1 MTPTSIRIL
10 LIDDEESAFLMTRAL
25 LDQIPDTRMELEWA
39 PSFQEGLDRVSEER
53 HDVCLLDY
61 FLGEQTGIELLRAAR
76 SRGVRTPIILLTGK
90 GSREVDLEAMRE
102 GAVDYLQK
110 GITDPEPMERAL
122 RYAVERHRAQEELR
136 RSEERH
142 RGMFDHLPLGLFR
155 VSAEGEYMEANP
167 ALIRILEFP
176 GRDEIRRVAH
186 DYFVSPGD
194 REEFFETLT
203 DHGVIVGFESALR
216 TSSGRPIRVRNS
228 ARVHRGPGGRIEYLE
243 GSVEDVTGRIPAE
256 GTQDEADA
264 FRALLEEGSAPIA
277 FTDSEGRVRALSR
290 GLRELLG
297 RRRPA
302 PGDQAVWDIFH
313 PDAAAD
319 VARDVDELTG
329 GDRDHTERRIRLV
342 DSRGAICWCRVTGI
356 PVATRDGIR
365 TGALFHL
372 DEVDDEG
379 PA

>member
-10 LIDDEESAFLMTRAL
+10 LIDDEESAFVMTRAL
-25 LDQIPDTRMELEWA
+25 LDQIPDPRMELDWA
-39 PSFQEGLDRVSEER
+39 SSFQDGLERVGEER

-61 FLGEQTGIELLRAAR
+61 FLGSETGLDLLRAAR
-76 SRGVRTPIILLTGK
+76 SQGVRTPIILLTGK
-90 GSREVDLEAMRE
+90 GSREVDLEAMRA

-110 GITDPEPMERAL
+110 GMTDPEPMERAL

-176 GRDEIRRVAH
+176 GRDEIRRVARN
-186 DYFVSPGD
+186 YFVSPGD
-194 REEFFETLT
+194 REEFLETLT
-203 DHGVIVGFESALR
+203 DHGVVAGFESRLR
-216 TSSGRPIRVRNS
+216 TASGRPIRVRNS

-243 GSVEDVTGRIPAE
+243 GSVEDVTGRVPAE
-256 GTQDEADA
+256 GIEGEADA
-264 FRALLEEGSAPIA
+264 FRALLGEGSAPIA
-277 FTDSEGRVRALSR
+277 FADSEGRVQALSK
-290 GLRELLG
+290 GLRDLLG

-302 PGDQAVWDIFH
+302 QGAQAVWDIFH
-313 PDAAAD
+313 PDAATD

-329 GDRDHTERRIRLV
+329 GDRDRTQRRIRLV
-342 DSRGAICWCRVTGI
+342 DSTGAILWCRLTGI
-356 PVATRDGIR
+356 PVANRDGIR
-365 TGALFHL
+365 TGVLFHL
-372 DEVDDEG
+372 DDLDGEG